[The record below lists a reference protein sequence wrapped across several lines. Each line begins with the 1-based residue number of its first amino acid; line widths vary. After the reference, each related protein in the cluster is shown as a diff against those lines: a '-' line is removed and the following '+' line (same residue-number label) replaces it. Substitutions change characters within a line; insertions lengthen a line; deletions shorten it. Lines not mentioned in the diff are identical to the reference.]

1 MEVKGGGYVSELR
14 RLDVLRAIVEDYV
27 QSREPVGSKN
37 LLDRHDL
44 GVSAATIRNDMAA
57 LEEEG
62 LIVAPHT
69 SSGRV
74 PTEKGYRRFVDEI
87 SEIKPLSRAERD
99 AINKILDT
107 SSDLEEMLHS
117 TVRLLAKLTN
127 QVAMIQVPQYDT
139 ASLRH
144 LELVGLGPNQVLLV
158 LIASNGTVDQRVLQ
172 SAESFTDESLAALKT
187 SILSAFAGYQLSAL
201 EKVLGSAVVDVPA
214 SAHHLMREIL
224 HAMQEMTRSATEQRI
239 LMAGTANL
247 ARAGGD
253 FPLSITPVL
262 EALEEQVVLLKLFS
276 ELEADSRGLSV
287 SIGTETHIG
296 ELSDAAVIATS
307 YGSDARNMLG
317 VLGPTRMNYPSSMAS
332 VRAVAR
338 YLSKILAN

>member
-1 MEVKGGGYVSELR
+1 MSELR

-107 SSDLEEMLHS
+107 SQDLEEMLHS

-144 LELVGLGPNQVLLV
+144 LELVGLGPQQVLLV
-158 LIASNGTVDQRVLQ
+158 LIASNGSVDQRVLNC
-172 SAESFTDESLAALKT
+172 ATSFTDETLAGLKT
-187 SILSAFAGYQLSAL
+187 SILSALAGYRLADLDAL
-201 EKVLGSAVVDVPA
+201 ISTTVIDVAPVVRELLA
-214 SAHHLMREIL
+214 EIL
-224 HAMQEMTRSATEQRI
+224 HALREMARSATEQRI

-296 ELSDAAVIATS
+296 ELSEAAVIATS
-307 YGSDARNMLG
+307 YGSDSRNKLG

-338 YLSKILAN
+338 YLSKILAS

>member
-1 MEVKGGGYVSELR
+1 MEGGVWVSEVR

-27 QSREPVGSKN
+27 QSREPVGSKT

-57 LEEEG
+57 LEDEG
-62 LIVAPHT
+62 LIAAPHT

-99 AINKILDT
+99 AINKIMDT
-107 SSDLEEMLHS
+107 SHDLEEMLHS
-117 TVRLLAKLTN
+117 TVRLLARLTN

-144 LELVGLGPNQVLLV
+144 IELVGLGPNQVLLV
-158 LIASNGTVDQRVLQ
+158 LIASNGTVDQRVLHSNQ
-172 SAESFTDESLAALKT
+172 GFTDESLAAMKVG
-187 SILSAFAGYQLSAL
+187 ILSSFAGYQLSEL
-201 EKVLGSAVVDVPA
+201 DLLLGAGTADQA
-214 SAHHLMREIL
+214 GMEQDLHGEIL
-224 HAMQEMTRSATEQRI
+224 HALREMAHSATEQRI

-247 ARAGGD
+247 ARVGGD

-276 ELEADSRGLSV
+276 ELEADSRGVSV

-296 ELSDAAVIATS
+296 ELSDAAVVATS
-307 YGSDARNMLG
+307 YGRDTRNKLG

>member
-1 MEVKGGGYVSELR
+1 MSELR

-107 SSDLEEMLHS
+107 SQDLEEMLHS

-144 LELVGLGPNQVLLV
+144 LELVGLGPQQVLLV
-158 LIASNGTVDQRVLQ
+158 LIASNGSVDQRVLNC
-172 SAESFTDESLAALKT
+172 ATSFTDETLAGLKT
-187 SILSAFAGYQLSAL
+187 SILSALAGYRLADLDAL
-201 EKVLGSAVVDVPA
+201 ISTTAIDVAPVVRELLA
-214 SAHHLMREIL
+214 EIL
-224 HAMQEMTRSATEQRI
+224 HALREMARSATEQRI

-296 ELSDAAVIATS
+296 ELSEAAVIATS
-307 YGSDARNMLG
+307 YGSDSRNKLG

-338 YLSKILAN
+338 YLSKILAS

>member
-1 MEVKGGGYVSELR
+1 MSDLR
-14 RLDVLRAIVEDYV
+14 RVDVLRAIVEDYV
-27 QSREPVGSKN
+27 QSREPVGSKT

-107 SSDLEEMLHS
+107 SQDLDEMLHS

-127 QVAMIQVPQYDT
+127 QVAMIQVPHYDT

-144 LELVGLGPNQVLLV
+144 IELVGLGRNQLLLV
-158 LIASNGTVDQRVLQ
+158 LIASNGSVDQRVLHTAQ
-172 SAESFTDESLAALKT
+172 PFTDESLATLKT
-187 SILSAFAGYQLSAL
+187 TILASFAGLQLSAL
-201 EKVLGSAVVDVPA
+201 EVLLRSGTEQLHGQDAE
-214 SAHHLMREIL
+214 LLGEIL
-224 HAMQEMTRSATEQRI
+224 NALREMTRSATEQRI
-239 LMAGTANL
+239 VMAGTANL

-276 ELEADSRGLSV
+276 ELEADSRGVSV

-296 ELSDAAVIATS
+296 ELSDAAVVATS
-307 YGSDARNMLG
+307 YGNDARNKLG

>member
-1 MEVKGGGYVSELR
+1 MGGGVNVSELR

-27 QSREPVGSKN
+27 QSREPVGSKT
-37 LLDRHDL
+37 LLDRHNL

-87 SEIKPLSRAERD
+87 GEIKPLSRAERD
-99 AINKILDT
+99 AINKILD
-107 SSDLEEMLHS
+107 SSQDLEEVLHS
-117 TVRLLAKLTN
+117 TVRLLARLTN
-127 QVAMIQVPQYDT
+127 QVAMIQVPHYDT

-144 LELVGLGPNQVLLV
+144 IELVGLGHHQLLLV
-158 LIASNGTVDQRVLQ
+158 LIASNGSVDQRVLHTVQ
-172 SAESFTDESLAALKT
+172 PFTDQVLDRLKSTILES
-187 SILSAFAGYQLSAL
+187 FAGYQLSELYLLLSSAQIELAGQDQDLLGEVLNAL
-201 EKVLGSAVVDVPA
+201 REM
-214 SAHHLMREIL
+214 AH
-224 HAMQEMTRSATEQRI
+224 SATEQRI
-239 LMAGTANL
+239 VMAGTANL

-276 ELEADSRGLSV
+276 ELQADSRGLSV
-287 SIGTETHIG
+287 TIGTETHIG
-296 ELSDAAVIATS
+296 ELSDAAVVATS
-307 YGSDARNMLG
+307 YGSDARNKLG
-317 VLGPTRMNYPSSMAS
+317 VLGPTRMNYPSSMAA

>member
-1 MEVKGGGYVSELR
+1 MEGGVTVSELR

-27 QSREPVGSKN
+27 QSREPVGSKT

-57 LEEEG
+57 LEDEG

-87 SEIKPLSRAERD
+87 GEIKPLSRAERE
-99 AINKILDT
+99 AINRIMDT
-107 SSDLEEMLHS
+107 SQDLEEMLHS

-139 ASLRH
+139 AALRH
-144 LELVGLGPNQVLLV
+144 IELVGLSQHQFLLV
-158 LIASNGTVDQRVLQ
+158 LIASNGSVDQRVL
-172 SAESFTDESLAALKT
+172 STAAPFTDESLAGLKNT
-187 SILSAFAGYQLSAL
+187 LLETLAGYQLSEL
-201 EKVLGSAVVDVPA
+201 SVLLSTHSVEIPGQDQD
-214 SAHHLMREIL
+214 LLGEIL
-224 HAMQEMTRSATEQRI
+224 GALREMAHSATEQRI
-239 LMAGTANL
+239 VMAGTANL

-296 ELSDAAVIATS
+296 ELSEAAVVATS
-307 YGSDARNMLG
+307 YGSDARNKLG

-338 YLSKILAN
+338 YLSRILAN